1 MDVFVKAEDA
11 GQRADKF
18 IFKFLNKPP
27 KSLVYKFIR
36 KKRIKLNGARL
47 TGAEILKPDDRL
59 SFYVPIKTPEIE
71 TPEKNSVVTDKRIV
85 IYQDENVLIINK
97 PAGIE
102 SQTELNNI
110 TEGFI
115 CNRLDRNT
123 SGIIYAGKNYR
134 ALRALNEA
142 QTRKTYLA
150 VAEGKIAGRGIICD
164 NLKKDPYK
172 NKVFSSPEGKNA
184 VTEYKSLKIFG
195 GSTLLE
201 VRIQTGRTHQI
212 RAGLAK
218 IGFPLA
224 GDAKYGSAKKY
235 KRFFLHS
242 FKLKFVKCGLKYLE
256 GMEFC
261 APPPIEWEEICKL

>member
-1 MDVFVKAEDA
+1 MDVFVKDEDA

-47 TGAEILKPDDRL
+47 AGGEILKSGDKV
-59 SFYVPIKTPEIE
+59 SFYVPAGAAPNPERPRGAEQMI
-71 TPEKNSVVTDKRIV
+71 
-85 IYQDENVLIINK
+85 IYRDENVLIINK

-102 SQTELNNI
+102 SQTELNNMI
-110 TEGFI
+110 EGFI
-115 CNRLDRNT
+115 CNRLDRNA

-134 ALRALNEA
+134 ALRALNDAVVE
-142 QTRKTYLA
+142 KTYLA
-150 VAEGKIAGRGIICD
+150 VAEGKIASEGIIYD
-164 NLKKDPYK
+164 NLIKNWRQ
-172 NKVFSSPEGKNA
+172 NKVFSSPEGKRA
-184 VTEYKSLKIFG
+184 ITIYKPLKYFDNK
-195 GSTLLE
+195 TALE
-201 VRIQTGRTHQI
+201 IRIKTGRTHQI

-224 GDAKYGSAKKY
+224 GDAKYGGSQKY

-242 FKLKFVKCGLKYLE
+242 YKLKFVKCGLKYLE
-256 GMEFC
+256 GAEFC
-261 APPPIEWEEICKL
+261 APPPIEWEEICRL